1 MQNFGNYYTIITMKL
16 ETIQSVILQNQKRL
30 SEAEPVVPRD
40 LKMESIP
47 HKASVL
53 IGIRRAGKSTYIRK
67 LIADAVSDK
76 EAVCWLDFADDRL
89 IALQTEEPGQIADA
103 YYQLYPE
110 NHDRMVYFFLD
121 EIQLV
126 HNWALFVNRLQNT
139 EKCRVFITGSSA
151 RLLSKELATELG
163 GRTLSRQLFPF
174 SFNEY
179 LAAGGIRT
187 KRDIIANRDKVKFLF
202 SEYMKWGGFPELQYI
217 HSEAQKNKYLQGIV
231 MDVITRDVA
240 MRYKVQDL
248 PLLHALIVML
258 LGNMSRS
265 ITVNKLRQRLAGMH
279 HVTSGEWIAKYLSYF
294 SDAYIIFPVEILS
307 PNSAV
312 RSVNPKKLY
321 CADHALAAACD
332 LNLFNNTGL
341 ILENMV
347 YIQLRRQGTE
357 IHYYRT
363 ANGYEIDF
371 VTGTEG
377 NLSIYQV
384 CADIDNDD
392 TKKREFRAIRE
403 ACTELVCTSATII
416 TLYQEE
422 HLELDTLTIQR
433 VKASDWLLE
442 QAAIY

>member
-1 MQNFGNYYTIITMKL
+1 MKL

-30 SEAEPVVPRD
+30 SEAEHVVPRD

-53 IGIRRAGKSTYIRK
+53 MGIRRAGKSTYIRK
-67 LIADAVSDK
+67 LIADAVPDK
-76 EAVCWLDFADDRL
+76 EDVCWLDFADDRL

-110 NHDRMVYFFLD
+110 KHDSTVYFFLD

-126 HNWALFVNRLQNT
+126 NNWALFVNRLQNT

-163 GRTLSRQLFPF
+163 GRTLSWELFPY
-174 SFNEY
+174 SFKEY
-179 LAAGGIRT
+179 LAANGIIT
-187 KRDIIANRDKVKFLF
+187 KKDMIAGRDKAEFLF
-202 SEYMKWGGFPELQYI
+202 TEYMKWGGFPELLYI
-217 HSEAQKNKYLQGIV
+217 RSEAQKSRYLQGIV

-248 PLLHALIVML
+248 PLLHALMLML
-258 LGNMSRS
+258 LGCMSRNV
-265 ITVNKLRQRLAGMH
+265 TANKLRQRLAGMH
-279 HVTSGEWIAKYLSYF
+279 HVTSGEWISKYLNYF
-294 SDAYIIFPVEILS
+294 KDAYIIFPVEILS

-312 RSVNPKKLY
+312 RSVNPKKVY
-321 CADHALAAACD
+321 CADHAIATACD
-332 LNLFNNTGL
+332 LNLFNNTGI

-347 YIQLRRQGTE
+347 YVHLRRLTAE

-377 NLSIYQV
+377 NLSLYQV
-384 CADIDNDD
+384 CADLTDEA
-392 TKKREFRAIRE
+392 TRKRELRAIKE
-403 ACTELVCTSATII
+403 ACGELACRSATII
-416 TLYQEE
+416 TLRQEE
-422 HLELDTLTIQR
+422 LLELDSISVR
-433 VKASDWLLE
+433 VVRASEWLLE
-442 QAAIY
+442 